1 MRGACT
7 WARGGERTAEER
19 EQEGGE
25 VVADEIE
32 RAVLGH
38 HGGQRSVVR
47 LVHRRHRRQHLER
60 LRATVQPA
68 LSSGADR
75 VDLAAVPRAK
85 AEHGGVAG
93 EARGRYV
100 VRHHGGEGAPRLG
113 PLARTPQEAQDEV
126 DRGMGGD
133 EAAEVR
139 EVEHTDVDH
148 GRRRWAGRRRLPK
161 GHGWLLSWAARGFRA
176 QCLRASTSLGAFR
189 QPVRGENSDPLST
202 LTTVPDFLSQQG
214 SEESRPAME

>member
-1 MRGACT
+1 MRGACM
-7 WARGGERTAEER
+7 GQSVGERTAEER

-68 LSSGADR
+68 RSGGADR

-85 AEHGGVAG
+85 AEHGSVAG

-100 VRHHGGEGAPRLG
+100 VRHHGGEGALRLG

-126 DRGMGGD
+126 DRSMGGD
-133 EAAEVR
+133 EAAEPR

-148 GRRRWAGRRRLPK
+148 GRRWAGRRRLPK
-161 GHGWLLSWAARGFRA
+161 GHGWLLSWAARRFRVRNA
-176 QCLRASTSLGAFR
+176 FARDVVGAAFR
-189 QPVRGENSDPLST
+189 QPRRVVYY
-202 LTTVPDFLSQQG
+202 VP
-214 SEESRPAME
+214 